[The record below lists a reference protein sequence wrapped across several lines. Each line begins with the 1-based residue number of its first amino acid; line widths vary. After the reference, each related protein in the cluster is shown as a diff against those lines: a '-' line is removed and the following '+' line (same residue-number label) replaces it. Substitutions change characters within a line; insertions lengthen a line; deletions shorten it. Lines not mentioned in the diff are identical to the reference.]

1 MHSLGEMPVNIG
13 IRVFQPSHLFYVH
26 VLGLGVN
33 SNMMPGMLACSLL
46 DRPLHCSFRS
56 DSALTMLTI
65 FMYSINS
72 LTVRYFNWN
81 VSGFVS
87 SFIYRAYDS
96 TYDSTSCI
104 IVVLETRLSY
114 RSVIIP
120 STKGTLS
127 LEKYNFVLNT

>member
-1 MHSLGEMPVNIG
+1 MSCGVHWWIDHSTV
-13 IRVFQPSHLFYVH
+13 
-26 VLGLGVN
+26 
-33 SNMMPGMLACSLL
+33 
-46 DRPLHCSFRS
+46 RS
-56 DSALTMLTI
+56 DRIIALTMLTI
-65 FMYSINS
+65 FMYSIHS
-72 LTVRYFNWN
+72 FAVRYFNWN

-104 IVVLETRLSY
+104 VVLLETRLSH
-114 RSVIIP
+114 RSVIIS